1 MGGRR
6 NTDRTGTA
14 GQSGVNAQSGKETV
28 MENDN
33 EFKKDPDI
41 KTVDEILAD
50 IDRKAAISESLEE
63 STDENDMLDKEVLS
77 QKASYEDS
85 TEDTESI
92 SEELSGADEVSDEQA
107 AFEEESAEEYEVE
120 DADDSDDDEN
130 SENNE
135 DTPPGKKR
143 NIFYRMAKSIIPWKG
158 DNAGLIVRKI
168 VFIVALIVF
177 LVTAIP
183 LLSDLLSMFN
193 DQQVSNRISQMYQL
207 DDTDVPEDNMD
218 ILPSF
223 KKLLEINPDTVGYIR
238 IDGTL
243 VDYPVVKTTDNDFY
257 LTHDFYKNESKSG
270 TIMMDYHNKVTPQGH
285 SGNLILYGHNMAVGT
300 FFAPLNEY
308 WRTMYDQYP
317 EGTKSFY
324 KEHPIIR
331 FDTLYEQAEWKIFAF
346 GIYNVDESRGE
357 VYGYNLKYDFS
368 SEDDFNDFM
377 INIMDRSDIFTD
389 VDLKYGDDILTLSTC
404 CWPYEGSDRTVRLAV
419 FARKIREGES
429 KDVDVSKAEVNTYVR
444 RWQWVYDKVS
454 NGYDWFMSTWDRRKL
469 LSYSADD
476 AKRDGY
482 SFPDKTE

>member
-1 MGGRR
+1 
-6 NTDRTGTA
+6 
-14 GQSGVNAQSGKETV
+14 

-33 EFKKDPDI
+33 EFRKDPDN

-63 STDENDMLDKEVLS
+63 NTDENDMLDKEVLS
-77 QKASYEDS
+77 QEESYEDS
-85 TEDTESI
+85 AEDVESI
-92 SEELSGADEVSDEQA
+92 SEELSGADEVSDEQE
-107 AFEEESAEEYEVE
+107 AFEEESAEEYETAE
-120 DADDSDDDEN
+120 DADVTECAEDADGSEN
-130 SENNE
+130 SDGDAEAGAPE
-135 DTPPGKKR
+135 KKH

-158 DNAGLIVRKI
+158 DNAGLVIRKI
-168 VFIVALIVF
+168 IFIVALIVF
-177 LVTAIP
+177 LATAIP
-183 LLSDLLSMFN
+183 LLADVISMFK

-218 ILPSF
+218 VLPSF

-238 IDGTL
+238 INDTL

-285 SGNLILYGHNMAVGT
+285 SGNMILYGHNMAVGT

-308 WRTMYDQYP
+308 WRTMYDSYDEP
-317 EGTKSFY
+317 SKSFY

-357 VYGYNLKYDFS
+357 VFGYNLKYDFT

-404 CWPYEGSDRTVRLAV
+404 CWPYEGSEKTVRLAV

-429 KDVDVSKAEVNTYVR
+429 RDVDVSKAVVNTYVK

-454 NGYDWFMSTWDRRKL
+454 GGYDWFMSTWDRRKL
-469 LSYSADD
+469 LSYTAED

-482 SFPDKTE
+482 SFPENTTD

>member
-1 MGGRR
+1 
-6 NTDRTGTA
+6 
-14 GQSGVNAQSGKETV
+14 

-33 EFKKDPDI
+33 EFRKDPDN

-63 STDENDMLDKEVLS
+63 NTDENDMLDKEVLS
-77 QKASYEDS
+77 QEESYEDS
-85 TEDTESI
+85 AEDVESI
-92 SEELSGADEVSDEQA
+92 SEELSGADEVSDEQE
-107 AFEEESAEEYEVE
+107 AFEEESAEEYETAE
-120 DADDSDDDEN
+120 DADVTECAEDADGSEN
-130 SENNE
+130 SDGDAEAE
-135 DTPPGKKR
+135 VPEKKH

-158 DNAGLIVRKI
+158 DNAGLVIRKI
-168 VFIVALIVF
+168 IFIVALIVF
-177 LVTAIP
+177 LATAIP
-183 LLSDLLSMFN
+183 LLADVISMFK

-218 ILPSF
+218 VLPSF

-238 IDGTL
+238 INDTL

-285 SGNLILYGHNMAVGT
+285 SGNMILYGHNMAVGT

-308 WRTMYDQYP
+308 WRTMYDSYDEP
-317 EGTKSFY
+317 SKSFY

-357 VYGYNLKYDFS
+357 VFGYNLKYDFT

-404 CWPYEGSDRTVRLAV
+404 CWPYEGSEKTVRLAV

-429 KDVDVSKAEVNTYVR
+429 RDVDVSKAVVNTYVK

-454 NGYDWFMSTWDRRKL
+454 GGYDWFMSTWDRRKL
-469 LSYSADD
+469 LSYTAED

-482 SFPDKTE
+482 SFPENTTD